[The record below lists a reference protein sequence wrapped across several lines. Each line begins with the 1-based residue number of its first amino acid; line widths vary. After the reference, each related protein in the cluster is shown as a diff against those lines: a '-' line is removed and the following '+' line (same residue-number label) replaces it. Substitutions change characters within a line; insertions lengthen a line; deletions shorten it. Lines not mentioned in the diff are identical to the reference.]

1 MHGQIQPS
9 QTQPS
14 QTQPS
19 QTQPSQTQSNQPRP
33 TIASSRSMQ
42 VQREIQNFLQAL
54 DSYPA
59 RVAREPRLSFH
70 QHLCSVFAAARD
82 HRRDSRADRP

>member
-1 MHGQIQPS
+1 MQGHIQPRRI
-9 QTQPS
+9 QPVQVRS
-14 QTQPS
+14 
-19 QTQPSQTQSNQPRP
+19 
-33 TIASSRSMQ
+33 TIAPSRSVQ

-70 QHLCSVFAAARD
+70 KHLCSVFAAARD
-82 HRRDSRADRP
+82 HRRDPRADRP

>member
-1 MHGQIQPS
+1 MHG
-9 QTQPS
+9 

-19 QTQPSQTQSNQPRP
+19 QTQPSQTQSNQPGP

-59 RVAREPRLSFH
+59 RVAREPRLTFH

-82 HRRDSRADRP
+82 HRRDPRADRP

>member
-82 HRRDSRADRP
+82 HRRDPRADRP

>member
-9 QTQPS
+9 RIQPS
-14 QTQPS
+14 RIQ
-19 QTQPSQTQSNQPRP
+19 P
-33 TIASSRSMQ
+33 TIAASRSAQ

-70 QHLCSVFAAARD
+70 QHLCSVFAATRD
-82 HRRDSRADRP
+82 HRGNPRADRP